1 MKTTLIY
8 IAAVLFS
15 VPIFAQDPKTKE
27 PKAKDPKTAA
37 ATPVT
42 DQELMKYAELM
53 DTVNEMSAAVRDVLA
68 DMVVQNDSIDG
79 ARFNELSKIIDD
91 DAKLAEAKATPAEIE
106 FIKKVAAK
114 KEEETARINATYQ
127 SLAKEYVTVPVFNKV
142 KKALGADPV
151 LKTRYDSLMVEL
163 GKDDPETQPK

>member
-1 MKTTLIY
+1 MKTTIINV
-8 IAAVLFS
+8 IAALLTF
-15 VPIFAQDPKTKE
+15 PLFAQSPT
-27 PKAKDPKTAA
+27 

-42 DQELMKYAELM
+42 DQELLKYAELM
-53 DTVNEMSAAVRDVLA
+53 DSVNEMSANVRDELA
-68 DMVVQNDSIDG
+68 DMVMGNEAINAARYND
-79 ARFNELSKIIDD
+79 LSKIINDE
-91 DAKLAEAKATPAEIE
+91 AKLTEAKATPEEIA
-106 FIKKVAAK
+106 FVKQVAAK

-163 GKDDPETQPK
+163 GKDNPETQPK